1 MYSMEMAKK
10 GPKNPLSDEHKA
22 AMAAGRLEGRVVR
35 DYLEA
40 LRSNKPRRGR
50 KRTAESITARL
61 ASITSELNEAD
72 ALDELRLLQE
82 RRNLQIELESMDSGV
97 DITALE
103 QEFVKVARSY
113 SERQGIAYATWREVG
128 VEASVLSAAGISR
141 SA

>member
-1 MYSMEMAKK
+1 MDMVKK

-22 AMAAGRLEGRVVR
+22 AMAAGRHEGRVVR

-50 KRTAESITARL
+50 KRTPESITARL
-61 ASITSELNEAD
+61 AAIDAELVEAD

-82 RRNLQIELESMDSGV
+82 RRNLQVELESMGTVV
-97 DITALE
+97 DISALE
-103 QEFVKVARSY
+103 QEFVKVAQSY

-128 VEASVLSAAGISR
+128 VEASVLKAAGISR
-141 SA
+141 GA

>member
-1 MYSMEMAKK
+1 MEMAKK

-82 RRNLQIELESMDSGV
+82 RRNLQIELESMDSGI

>member
-1 MYSMEMAKK
+1 MEMAKK

-61 ASITSELNEAD
+61 ESITSELNEAD

>member
-1 MYSMEMAKK
+1 MEMAKK

-40 LRSNKPRRGR
+40 LRTNKPRRGR

-82 RRNLQIELESMDSGV
+82 RRNLQIELESMGSSV

-141 SA
+141 SS

>member
-61 ASITSELNEAD
+61 ESITSELNEAD

>member
-82 RRNLQIELESMDSGV
+82 RRNLQIELESMDSGI

-141 SA
+141 SS

>member
-1 MYSMEMAKK
+1 MEMAKK

>member
-1 MYSMEMAKK
+1 MDMAKK

-22 AMAAGRLEGRVVR
+22 AMAAGRHEGRVVR

-61 ASITSELNEAD
+61 ETIEAELTEAD

-82 RRNLQIELESMDSGV
+82 RRNLQVELESMGTGI

-128 VEASVLSAAGISR
+128 VDASVLKDAGISR
-141 SA
+141 NS